1 MHYAKGGVADCRS
14 DHFVDEQ
21 GRLLMAWAYQIAG
34 RKDGCDEILI
44 LGFALKD
51 DPKTGAKA
59 EKSRPDVTHE
69 MSAYLVDPET
79 PIDFGT
85 SLFEQHRVSP
95 LTPALAT
102 VQWQAE
108 SDTQALLM
116 AGNRVAAL
124 MGGSFDPTSSERWR
138 AGFQADLRAMP
149 DALWPFK
156 PAQPKVPQS
165 ASLGAF
171 ALGGPTR
178 RRLRLMAILAFGFG
192 PSVWASEIGTHY
204 VSPIQMPEVT
214 SSDWMP
220 YTTFEYGEAIRP
232 YSGHWV
238 ERHDRG

>member
-51 DPKTGAKA
+51 DPKTGGKA

-102 VQWQAE
+102 VQWQAN
-108 SDTQALLM
+108 SDAQALLM

-124 MGGSFDPTSSERWR
+124 MGEVSTRPRRSGGAQGSRQTS
-138 AGFQADLRAMP
+138 GQC
-149 DALWPFK
+149 
-156 PAQPKVPQS
+156 
-165 ASLGAF
+165 
-171 ALGGPTR
+171 PTR
-178 RRLRLMAILAFGFG
+178 SGRSSPLSRKFRRAR
-192 PSVWASEIGTHY
+192 V
-204 VSPIQMPEVT
+204 
-214 SSDWMP
+214 
-220 YTTFEYGEAIRP
+220 
-232 YSGHWV
+232 
-238 ERHDRG
+238 